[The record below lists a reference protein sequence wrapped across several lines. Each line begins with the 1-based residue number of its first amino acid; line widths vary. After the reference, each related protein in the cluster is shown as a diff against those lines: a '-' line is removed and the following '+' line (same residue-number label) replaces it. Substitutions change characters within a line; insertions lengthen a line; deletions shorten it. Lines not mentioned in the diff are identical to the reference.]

1 MKKPFVT
8 ITLVSLF
15 AISTV
20 TLAQY
25 SGPGNQTPQ
34 SLPVLRSVAEVLKAP
49 VDDQPVELTGML
61 VQQTGRE
68 TFQFRDATGEIQ
80 VEIDRDDF
88 PAGQPIG
95 ADTRVT
101 LHGEVETRTFRAPEI
116 DAERLVVTPTVPA
129 P

>member
-1 MKKPFVT
+1 MKKPLTT
-8 ITLVSLF
+8 ITLVSLL
-15 AISTV
+15 AISTA

-25 SGPGNQTPQ
+25 NGPGNQTPRP
-34 SLPVLRSVAEVLKAP
+34 LAVLRSVAEVLKAP
-49 VDDQPVELTGML
+49 VDDQPVELTGVLMK
-61 VQQTGRE
+61 QTGRE
-68 TFQFRDATGEIQ
+68 TFQFRDTTGEIQ

-101 LHGEVETRTFRAPEI
+101 LHGEVETRAMRAPEI
-116 DAERLVVTPTVPA
+116 EVESVVVTAAPA